1 MSNGIFL
8 GIGSNLGDRR
18 QNLED
23 AKRLLSIQILSS
35 SSLYETEPVGYLDQ
49 PWFVNAVIQVE
60 VALTSRELL
69 NRIQQIEQLMG
80 RKRDIPKGPR
90 TIDIDI
96 LFYNDLILNESDLII
111 PHPAVP
117 ERKFVLKPM
126 GEIAAQFKHPVLHK
140 TIHQLLAE
148 CPDHSIVRKV

>member
-1 MSNGIFL
+1 M
-8 GIGSNLGDRR
+8 
-18 QNLED
+18 
-23 AKRLLSIQILSS
+23 LSIQILSS

-49 PWFVNAVIQVE
+49 PWFLNAVIQVE

-96 LFYNDLILNESDLII
+96 LFYNDLVLNESDLII

-126 GEIAAQFKHPVLHK
+126 DEIAAQFKHPVLHK

-148 CPDHSIVRKV
+148 CPDRSIVRKV

>member
-126 GEIAAQFKHPVLHK
+126 DEIAAQFKHPVLHK